1 MNQSKLTIL
10 GRKLTKKIDQAQKQ
24 QLKKQKRLLL
34 KAQELNEKVENFEEL
49 KKLTE

>member
-1 MNQSKLTIL
+1 MLQKIVTQLLIQV
-10 GRKLTKKIDQAQKQ
+10 LTKVIKKQ